1 MVSQESAS
9 ITNAASLGHYHAL
22 NEAITRGTD

>member
-9 ITNAASLGHYHAL
+9 ITNAASLGHYQAL
-22 NEAITRGTD
+22 NEATTRDTE